1 MEYRLSVH
9 FLKAFEIS
17 MKGFRDLVFF
27 CDIWEWGQTS
37 QSASEVYYCYVVLQ
51 KQSPGGAL

>member
-1 MEYRLSVH
+1 MDYRLSVH

-37 QSASEVYYCYVVLQ
+37 QSASEVYCCYVVL
-51 KQSPGGAL
+51 